1 MRACRQYTHTFHQ
14 CNMDDTV
21 QCECLQVQLAMKLK
35 ALPDLVQILALIQQ
49 ALQLALEGQASESAG
64 KTPSMALLA
73 ASGESGC
80 SGRGVVV
87 NQACHW

>member
-1 MRACRQYTHTFHQ
+1 
-14 CNMDDTV
+14 MDDTV

-64 KTPSMALLA
+64 KMPSMALLA